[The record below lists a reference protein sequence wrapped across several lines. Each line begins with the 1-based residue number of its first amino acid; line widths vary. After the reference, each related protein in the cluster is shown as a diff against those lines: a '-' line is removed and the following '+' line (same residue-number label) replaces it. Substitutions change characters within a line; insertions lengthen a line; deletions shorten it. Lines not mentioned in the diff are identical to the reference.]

1 MFQFLLNTT
10 ILHLAIGCYNL
21 IYYYVLMDN
30 KYDFNNNYIVYNN
43 YEQLKLLIKTTIKLI
58 LHKELIFRVYLAE
71 ILTFILYEEDLLV
84 WILIFST
91 FNVYYYYYSEN
102 IIKISKFFYS
112 LIIAYYLITNN
123 ILASIVIHVYSDL
136 LGIIIQKFLFNTFN
150 KSKVKLNIM
159 NEELVSKSE
168 VESLLST
175 KKFD

>member
-1 MFQFLLNTT
+1 
-10 ILHLAIGCYNL
+10 
-21 IYYYVLMDN
+21 MDN

-71 ILTFILYEEDLLV
+71 ILTFIFYEEDLILI

-123 ILASIVIHVYSDL
+123 ILVSIIIHVYSDL

-168 VESLLST
+168 VEALLST